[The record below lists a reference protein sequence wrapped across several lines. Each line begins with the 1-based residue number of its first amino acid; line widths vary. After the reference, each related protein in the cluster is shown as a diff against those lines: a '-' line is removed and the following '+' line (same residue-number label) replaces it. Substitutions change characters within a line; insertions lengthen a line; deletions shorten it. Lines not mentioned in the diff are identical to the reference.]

1 MPSEL
6 TADPGHQPDLFARAA
21 EDAPMTDEQAALL
34 RQLALD
40 AYELDAFGLHLT
52 QAEAKRRIA
61 ALAAKLKLLDE
72 PPHTL

>member
-1 MPSEL
+1 LEEGRRL
-6 TADPGHQPDLFARAA
+6 VRFL
-21 EDAPMTDEQAALL
+21 
-34 RQLALD
+34 

-72 PPHTL
+72 RTAAHIVIKSTLT

>member
-1 MPSEL
+1 LEEGRRL
-6 TADPGHQPDLFARAA
+6 VRFL
-21 EDAPMTDEQAALL
+21 
-34 RQLALD
+34 